1 MSVKLCRIG
10 LMACVVAAALVAN
23 AVRAADVKKA
33 VAVLQPTKG
42 SIVNGI
48 VTFTKVE
55 GGVRVVADIAGLT
68 PGEHGF
74 HIHDFGDC
82 SAPDAMSAGGHFNP
96 AGHQHGAPDSEMR
109 HVGDLGNVT
118 ADATGKAHV
127 DRVDKQLAL
136 EGDHSIIG
144 RSVIVHEKADDLK
157 SQPTGNAGA
166 RVACGAIGVAKE

>member
-1 MSVKLCRIG
+1 MNGKLRSIG
-10 LMACVVAAALVAN
+10 LLVCVGAVAVAANPA
-23 AVRAADVKKA
+23 RAAEVKKA

-42 SIVNGI
+42 SSVTGL

-82 SAPDAMSAGGHFNP
+82 SAPDGMSAGGHFNP
-96 AGHQHGAPDSEMR
+96 EGHQHGAPDADPR
-109 HVGDLGNVT
+109 HIGDLGNIT
-118 ADATGKAHV
+118 ADANGKAHQ
-127 DRVDKQLAL
+127 DRVDKLLAF
-136 EGDHSIIG
+136 EGDRSIIG

-157 SQPTGNAGA
+157 TQPTGNAGG
-166 RVACGAIGVAKE
+166 RVACGVVGVAKE